1 MSDQG
6 ESRLRRR
13 SVLVRVSL
21 GSALAMAIRPSGAA
35 EGEDATCDQAPELVP
50 VQGCT
55 DRDPNDAPGRGRRC
69 APTGCT
75 DNDPNDAP
83 GRGIRCRPRGCT
95 DNDPN
100 DAPGRGV
107 RCGVRRSCTDSD
119 PNDAPGRGRRC

>member
-55 DRDPNDAPGRGRRC
+55 DRDPNDA
-69 APTGCT
+69 
-75 DNDPNDAP
+75 
-83 GRGIRCRPRGCT
+83 
-95 DNDPN
+95 
-100 DAPGRGV
+100 GRGV